1 VADTNNNRVQV
12 FNSSGVFQSTFGSFG
27 TGDGQ
32 FHSPRGIA
40 VGSGG
45 NIYVADAS
53 NNRVQV
59 FNSSGV
65 FQSTFGSSGTG
76 DGQFTVPFGIAVG
89 SGGNIYVA
97 DTDNYRVQIFNSSGA
112 FRSTFGSFGT
122 GDGQFHSPRGIAVGS
137 GGNIYVAD
145 TNNSR
150 VQVFNPSGV
159 FQSTFGSQGSGNGQ
173 FSVPFGIAVGSGGNI
188 YVADTFNNRVQVFN
202 PSGVF
207 QSTFGSFGTGDGQFQ
222 IPFGIAVG
230 SGGNIYVSDT
240 FNNRVQ
246 VFSPFTSP
254 PGSTPQNP
262 ILPTPTPGVPGFR
275 FPNVSVVAGQTFF
288 FDPDVAVGYDYA
300 VTGGPLFSSVL
311 IPAPLPQGD
320 SDFLLELGGF
330 GNFPLVAGT
339 PFDLL
344 SVNPLG
350 FSNFRISGIDT
361 NELLDPTN
369 PVAFVT
375 GLEFTT
381 AGTVNVTQTPII
393 QNVPDPVRTPE
404 PSSLIGL
411 GILGGGL
418 VVRRLAKRR

>member
-1 VADTNNNRVQV
+1 VDSGGNIYVTDNSNNRVQI
-12 FNSSGVFQSTFGSFG
+12 FNSSGVFQSTFGSTGPGNGEFSNPFG
-27 TGDGQ
+27 L
-32 FHSPRGIA
+32 A

-45 NIYVADAS
+45 NIYVTDFF
-53 NNRVQV
+53 NDRVQV
-59 FNSSGV
+59 FNDRGV
-65 FQSTFGSSGTG
+65 FQFAFGSDGSGNG
-76 DGQFTVPFGIAVG
+76 EFDRPFGIAVD
-89 SGGNIYVA
+89 SGGNIYVV
-97 DTDNYRVQIFNSSGA
+97 DR
-112 FRSTFGSFGT
+112 
-122 GDGQFHSPRGIAVGS
+122 
-137 GGNIYVAD
+137 
-145 TNNSR
+145 
-150 VQVFNPSGV
+150 
-159 FQSTFGSQGSGNGQ
+159 
-173 FSVPFGIAVGSGGNI
+173 
-188 YVADTFNNRVQVFN
+188 FNNRVQVFN

-207 QSTFGSFGTGDGQFQ
+207 QSAFGSPGSGNGEFSS
-222 IPFGIAVG
+222 PYGIAVDSARNIYVVDTG
-230 SGGNIYVSDT
+230 NDRVQVFNSRGVFQSAFGSRGSGFGQFFSPQGIAVDSGGNIYVVEGG
-240 FNNRVQ
+240 NNRVQ

-262 ILPTPTPGVPGFR
+262 ILPTPTPGVPGFN

>member
-1 VADTNNNRVQV
+1 MADTNNHRVQV
-12 FNSSGVFQSTFGSFG
+12 FNSSGGFQSTFGSFG
-27 TGDGQ
+27 TGNGQ
-32 FHSPRGIA
+32 FNSP
-40 VGSGG
+40 
-45 NIYVADAS
+45 N
-53 NNRVQV
+53 
-59 FNSSGV
+59 
-65 FQSTFGSSGTG
+65 
-76 DGQFTVPFGIAVG
+76 
-89 SGGNIYVA
+89 
-97 DTDNYRVQIFNSSGA
+97 
-112 FRSTFGSFGT
+112 
-122 GDGQFHSPRGIAVGS
+122 GIAVGS

-145 TNNSR
+145 TNNRR
-150 VQVFNPSGV
+150 VQIFNSSGV
-159 FQSTFGSQGSGNGQ
+159 FQSAFGSNGSGDGEFNFPAGIAVDGGGNIYVADSGNRHVQIFNSSGAFQSAFGSPGSGNGQ
-173 FSVPFGIAVGSGGNI
+173 FNSPYGIAVGSGGNI
-188 YVADTFNNRVQVFN
+188 YVADSGNHRVQVFN
-202 PSGVF
+202 SSGAF
-207 QSTFGSFGTGDGQFQ
+207 QSTFGSLGTGNGQFYS
-222 IPFGIAVG
+222 PYGIAVDG
-230 SGGNIYVSDT
+230 GGNIYVSDAD
-240 FNNRVQ
+240 NDRVQ

>member
-1 VADTNNNRVQV
+1 V
-12 FNSSGVFQSTFGSFG
+12 
-27 TGDGQ
+27 GD
-32 FHSPRGIA
+32 
-40 VGSGG
+40 
-45 NIYVADAS
+45 
-53 NNRVQV
+53 
-59 FNSSGV
+59 
-65 FQSTFGSSGTG
+65 
-76 DGQFTVPFGIAVG
+76 
-89 SGGNIYVA
+89 
-97 DTDNYRVQIFNSSGA
+97 
-112 FRSTFGSFGT
+112 
-122 GDGQFHSPRGIAVGS
+122 
-137 GGNIYVAD
+137 
-145 TNNSR
+145 
-150 VQVFNPSGV
+150 
-159 FQSTFGSQGSGNGQ
+159 
-173 FSVPFGIAVGSGGNI
+173 
-188 YVADTFNNRVQVFN
+188 
-202 PSGVF
+202 
-207 QSTFGSFGTGDGQFQ
+207 
-222 IPFGIAVG
+222 
-230 SGGNIYVSDT
+230 SDKD
-240 FNNRVQ
+240 RVQ

>member
-1 VADTNNNRVQV
+1 MSLAKIINHGGGEKQGL
-12 FNSSGVFQSTFGSFG
+12 SKALLKSFSLVTATAIG
-27 TGDGQ
+27 CI
-32 FHSPRGIA
+32 SIA
-40 VGSGG
+40 TS
-45 NIYVADAS
+45 ATAAS
-53 NNRVQV
+53 
-59 FNSSGV
+59 
-65 FQSTFGSSGTG
+65 
-76 DGQFTVPFGIAVG
+76 
-89 SGGNIYVA
+89 
-97 DTDNYRVQIFNSSGA
+97 
-112 FRSTFGSFGT
+112 
-122 GDGQFHSPRGIAVGS
+122 
-137 GGNIYVAD
+137 
-145 TNNSR
+145 
-150 VQVFNPSGV
+150 
-159 FQSTFGSQGSGNGQ
+159 
-173 FSVPFGIAVGSGGNI
+173 FS
-188 YVADTFNNRVQVFN
+188 
-202 PSGVF
+202 
-207 QSTFGSFGTGDGQFQ
+207 
-222 IPFGIAVG
+222 
-230 SGGNIYVSDT
+230 
-240 FNNRVQ
+240 
-246 VFSPFTSP
+246 FTSP

>member
-1 VADTNNNRVQV
+1 MLLVNLINHGGGEKHGL
-12 FNSSGVFQSTFGSFG
+12 SKPLLKSFSLVTATAIG
-27 TGDGQ
+27 CI
-32 FHSPRGIA
+32 SIA
-40 VGSGG
+40 TS
-45 NIYVADAS
+45 ATAAATAAS
-53 NNRVQV
+53 V
-59 FNSSGV
+59 S
-65 FQSTFGSSGTG
+65 
-76 DGQFTVPFGIAVG
+76 FTL
-89 SGGNIYVA
+89 
-97 DTDNYRVQIFNSSGA
+97 
-112 FRSTFGSFGT
+112 
-122 GDGQFHSPRGIAVGS
+122 
-137 GGNIYVAD
+137 
-145 TNNSR
+145 
-150 VQVFNPSGV
+150 
-159 FQSTFGSQGSGNGQ
+159 
-173 FSVPFGIAVGSGGNI
+173 
-188 YVADTFNNRVQVFN
+188 
-202 PSGVF
+202 
-207 QSTFGSFGTGDGQFQ
+207 
-222 IPFGIAVG
+222 
-230 SGGNIYVSDT
+230 
-240 FNNRVQ
+240 
-246 VFSPFTSP
+246 P

>member
-1 VADTNNNRVQV
+1 MSLTQLINHGGGEKHSLSKALLKSFSLVTATAIGCVGIATSATAAS
-12 FNSSGVFQSTFGSFG
+12 FSFAFG
-27 TGDGQ
+27 TPGSGNGQ
-32 FHSPRGIA
+32 F
-40 VGSGG
+40 
-45 NIYVADAS
+45 
-53 NNRVQV
+53 Q
-59 FNSSGV
+59 
-65 FQSTFGSSGTG
+65 
-76 DGQFTVPFGIAVG
+76 VPFGIAVG

-97 DTDNYRVQIFNSSGA
+97 DSG
-112 FRSTFGSFGT
+112 
-122 GDGQFHSPRGIAVGS
+122 
-137 GGNIYVAD
+137 
-145 TNNSR
+145 NSR
-150 VQVFNPSGV
+150 VQVFDPSGV
-159 FQSTFGSQGSGNGQ
+159 FQSTFGSLGTGNGRFSFPSGIAVGSDGNIYVADTNNRRVQIFNSSGVFQSTLGSFGSGNGR
-173 FSVPFGIAVGSGGNI
+173 FNSPFGIAVGSGGNI
-188 YVADTFNNRVQVFN
+188 YVADTLNHRVRVFN
-202 PSGVF
+202 SSGVF
-207 QSTFGSFGTGDGQFQ
+207 QSTFDSLGSGNGRFNN
-222 IPFGIAVG
+222 PYGIAVDG
-230 SGGNIYVSDT
+230 GGNIYVSDAD
-240 FNNRVQ
+240 NDRVQ

-404 PSSLIGL
+404 PSGIIGL

>member
-1 VADTNNNRVQV
+1 MSLAKIINHGGGEKQGLSKSLLKSFSLVTATAIGCISIATSATATSFSFAFGSYGTRNSEFFLPRGIAVGSDGNIYVADSNNDRVQIFNSRSFFRYAFGSQGSGKGQFFSPQGIAVDGGGNIYVADTNNNRVQI
-12 FNSSGVFQSTFGSFG
+12 FNSRAAFQSTFGSFG
-27 TGDGQ
+27 TGDGE
-32 FHSPRGIA
+32 FFSPTGIA
-40 VGSGG
+40 VHG
-45 NIYVADAS
+45 
-53 NNRVQV
+53 
-59 FNSSGV
+59 
-65 FQSTFGSSGTG
+65 
-76 DGQFTVPFGIAVG
+76 
-89 SGGNIYVA
+89 
-97 DTDNYRVQIFNSSGA
+97 
-112 FRSTFGSFGT
+112 
-122 GDGQFHSPRGIAVGS
+122 
-137 GGNIYVAD
+137 
-145 TNNSR
+145 
-150 VQVFNPSGV
+150 
-159 FQSTFGSQGSGNGQ
+159 
-173 FSVPFGIAVGSGGNI
+173 
-188 YVADTFNNRVQVFN
+188 
-202 PSGVF
+202 
-207 QSTFGSFGTGDGQFQ
+207 
-222 IPFGIAVG
+222 
-230 SGGNIYVSDT
+230 GGNIYVSDAD
-240 FNNRVQ
+240 NDRVQ

-262 ILPTPTPGVPGFR
+262 ILPTPTPGVPEFR
-275 FPNVSVVAGQTFF
+275 FPNVSVVADQTFF

-418 VVRRLAKRR
+418 VVRRRAKRR

>member
-1 VADTNNNRVQV
+1 VADTNNNRVQI
-12 FNSSGVFQSTFGSFG
+12 FNSSGVFQSAFGSF
-27 TGDGQ
+27 
-32 FHSPRGIA
+32 
-40 VGSGG
+40 
-45 NIYVADAS
+45 
-53 NNRVQV
+53 
-59 FNSSGV
+59 
-65 FQSTFGSSGTG
+65 
-76 DGQFTVPFGIAVG
+76 
-89 SGGNIYVA
+89 
-97 DTDNYRVQIFNSSGA
+97 
-112 FRSTFGSFGT
+112 
-122 GDGQFHSPRGIAVGS
+122 
-137 GGNIYVAD
+137 
-145 TNNSR
+145 
-150 VQVFNPSGV
+150 
-159 FQSTFGSQGSGNGQ
+159 GSGNGQ

-188 YVADTFNNRVQVFN
+188 YVA
-202 PSGVF
+202 
-207 QSTFGSFGTGDGQFQ
+207 
-222 IPFGIAVG
+222 
-230 SGGNIYVSDT
+230 DT

>member
-1 VADTNNNRVQV
+1 MLLVNLINHGGGEKHGLSKPLLKSFSLVTATAIGCISIATSATEAS
-12 FNSSGVFQSTFGSFG
+12 FSFTTPPGSTP
-27 TGDGQ
+27 Q
-32 FHSPRGIA
+32 
-40 VGSGG
+40 
-45 NIYVADAS
+45 
-53 NNRVQV
+53 
-59 FNSSGV
+59 
-65 FQSTFGSSGTG
+65 
-76 DGQFTVPFGIAVG
+76 
-89 SGGNIYVA
+89 
-97 DTDNYRVQIFNSSGA
+97 
-112 FRSTFGSFGT
+112 
-122 GDGQFHSPRGIAVGS
+122 
-137 GGNIYVAD
+137 
-145 TNNSR
+145 
-150 VQVFNPSGV
+150 NPILP
-159 FQSTFGSQGSGNGQ
+159 T
-173 FSVPFGIAVGSGGNI
+173 P
-188 YVADTFNNRVQVFN
+188 T
-202 PSGVF
+202 
-207 QSTFGSFGTGDGQFQ
+207 
-222 IPFGIAVG
+222 
-230 SGGNIYVSDT
+230 
-240 FNNRVQ
+240 
-246 VFSPFTSP
+246 

-275 FPNVSVVAGQTFF
+275 FPNVSVVAGRTFF

-404 PSSLIGL
+404 PSGIIGL